1 MYDHLNEI
9 EDDFK
14 DFHENNEPVKKENPL
29 FIKVYKNNMFLYLGY
44 MILPILLSV
53 FVIIAFADN
62 EFFFRDV
69 NPSQHAIENAI
80 SDVNSLLIV
89 NPNTFEQMDD
99 MYETFFIPIGLDGSS
114 TIYVHRA
121 ATFITSTDFFII
133 ETLDEVTT
141 YTLKPETFNDI
152 LDGTITNW
160 PNNAKINFYIPIN
173 DVSISV
179 AGSSIDDA
187 EILTGTGT
195 VPTIALNALFAFGV
209 MLIVA
214 IPMVIISKPVIIN
227 DLDLLKKDNE
237 SIGTILS
244 KSGIGILYMFA
255 GNIVVGVLISVLT
268 SVLSIPDQLSANQL
282 SINLMLKSPY
292 AILIIL
298 TAVIIGPIVEEL
310 VFRKSF
316 FGLIKNERYALIISS
331 LVFGLIHITTE
342 IISGDF
348 GLVLINSLPYIAGG
362 FVFGYIYMIN
372 KKNIVIPIIAHMGY
386 NLISVLISLF
396 VFMNL

>member
-1 MYDHLNEI
+1 MYDHLNEV
-9 EDDFK
+9 EEDFK
-14 DFHENNEPVKKENPL
+14 DFHKSNEPLDKENPL

-44 MILPILLSV
+44 MILPILLSI

-69 NPSQHAIENAI
+69 NPSEHAIENAI

-89 NPNTFEQMDD
+89 NPNTFDQMDD
-99 MYETFFIPIGLDGSS
+99 MYESFFIPIGSDGLS
-114 TIYVHRA
+114 TIYVHTA
-121 ATFITSTDFFII
+121 ATFITSTNFFII

-141 YTLKPETFNDI
+141 YTLRPEIFDGI
-152 LDGTITNW
+152 LDGSITNW
-160 PNNAKINFYIPIN
+160 PNNAKISFYIPIN
-173 DVSISV
+173 DVSPGV
-179 AGSSIDDA
+179 AGSVIDDS
-187 EILTGTGT
+187 EILTGVGT
-195 VPTIALNALFAFGV
+195 VPTIALNALFAFGI

-214 IPMVIISKPVIIN
+214 IPMVILSKPVIIN
-227 DLDLLKKDNE
+227 DLNLLKKDNE
-237 SIGTILS
+237 SVGTILS

-255 GNIVVGVLISVLT
+255 GNIVVGVLISILT

-282 SINLMLKSPY
+282 SINMMLKSPY
-292 AILIIL
+292 SILIII
-298 TAVIIGPIVEEL
+298 TAVVIGPIVEEL

-362 FVFGYIYMIN
+362 FVFGYIYIIN

>member
-9 EDDFK
+9 EEDFK
-14 DFHENNEPVKKENPL
+14 DFHENNTPEKKENPL
-29 FIKVYKNNMFLYLGY
+29 FIKIYKNNMFLYLGY
-44 MILPILLSV
+44 MLLPILLSV

-69 NPSQHAIENAI
+69 NPSEHAIENAI

-89 NPNTFEQMDD
+89 NPNTFDQMDD
-99 MYETFFIPIGLDGSS
+99 MYETFFIPVGSDGLS

-121 ATFITSTDFFII
+121 ATFITSTNFFII

-141 YTLKPETFNDI
+141 YTLKPEIFDGI
-152 LDGTITNW
+152 LDGSVINW
-160 PNNAKINFYIPIN
+160 PNNAKISFYIPIN
-173 DVSISV
+173 DVSPSV
-179 AGSSIDDA
+179 AGSAIDDS

-214 IPMVIISKPVIIN
+214 IPMVVLSKPVIIN

-268 SVLSIPDQLSANQL
+268 SILSIPDQLSANQL
-282 SINLMLKSPY
+282 SINMMLKSPY
-292 AILIIL
+292 SILIII